1 MHFLM
6 VLLGVIL
13 GVVLFL
19 GIIALVI
26 YSKIKITMKKMGY
39 KADSLSDIAKEAER
53 IRIEESTKA
62 RSIPGITTL
71 LLPNIRNDF
80 PDFNEQELYNRTEK
94 ALREVFSAIENKNI
108 EEISDLPLLKD
119 SIQKI
124 IEDYEN
130 SNISEKWDDI
140 QFHKFALYQYEKKNG
155 MATITVST
163 SVGYYYQKKKDDKVL
178 TDFTKYKKQTRYHC
192 KFIYVYDENLVD
204 DSSKVLS
211 INCPNC
217 GAAIKSLGH
226 KYCDYCGTAVEEVNL
241 KSWECSS
248 YVEF

>member
-19 GIIALVI
+19 GIIALII

-94 ALREVFSAIENKNI
+94 L
-108 EEISDLPLLKD
+108 
-119 SIQKI
+119 
-124 IEDYEN
+124 
-130 SNISEKWDDI
+130 
-140 QFHKFALYQYEKKNG
+140 YEK
-155 MATITVST
+155 
-163 SVGYYYQKKKDDKVL
+163 Y
-178 TDFTKYKKQTRYHC
+178 
-192 KFIYVYDENLVD
+192 LVQ
-204 DSSKVLS
+204 
-211 INCPNC
+211 
-217 GAAIKSLGH
+217 
-226 KYCDYCGTAVEEVNL
+226 L
-241 KSWECSS
+241 KIRT
-248 YVEF
+248 